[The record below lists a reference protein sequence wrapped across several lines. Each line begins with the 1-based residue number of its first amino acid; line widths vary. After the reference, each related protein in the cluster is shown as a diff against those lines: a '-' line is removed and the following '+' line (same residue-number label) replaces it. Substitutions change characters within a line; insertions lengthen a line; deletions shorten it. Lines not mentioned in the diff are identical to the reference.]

1 MDGVAFGA
9 DVPIDAQGSAP
20 QRASGRFVRARVTL
34 PAGGGFTH
42 VGGVEIDAV
51 PEGAR

>member
-1 MDGVAFGA
+1 
-9 DVPIDAQGSAP
+9 
-20 QRASGRFVRARVTL
+20 VTL

-42 VGGVEIDAV
+42 ISGVEIDTA

>member
-1 MDGVAFGA
+1 
-9 DVPIDAQGSAP
+9 
-20 QRASGRFVRARVTL
+20 VTL

-42 VGGVEIDAV
+42 IGGVEIDAV